1 MKRIIG
7 WMLIIGPREDMW
19 PWFERQAQLGK
30 ELADTH
36 GMPSQVEVLHQSR
49 RKMIL
54 VARIVLWLYRSR
66 LLQYVYSR
74 MLSNAVIFF
83 PLTIPM

>member
-30 ELADTH
+30 ELAGYTWH
-36 GMPSQVEVLHQSR
+36 AKPSGSASPEWKKNDPR
-49 RKMIL
+49 C
-54 VARIVLWLYRSR
+54 
-66 LLQYVYSR
+66 
-74 MLSNAVIFF
+74 
-83 PLTIPM
+83 